1 MADTQKTFA
10 QTVGVVLILLGLIGF
25 FNNPVLGYFGVN
37 GLQNIVH
44 LIGGVLG
51 LVLANKGS
59 GKSFNKWLGIIGV
72 ILAILGFIPSTA
84 ALLLSLLGINQAITV
99 LHLIV
104 GVVALGVAYGAKG

>member
-10 QTVGVVLILLGLIGF
+10 KIVGVVLILLGLIGF
-25 FNNPVLGYFGVN
+25 FSNPVLGYFGVN
-37 GLQNIVH
+37 SLQNIVH

-59 GKSFNKWLGIIGV
+59 GKAFNKWLGIIGV

-84 ALLLSLLGINQAITV
+84 ALLLSVLGINQAITV

-104 GVVALGVAYGAKG
+104 GVVALGVAYGVKE